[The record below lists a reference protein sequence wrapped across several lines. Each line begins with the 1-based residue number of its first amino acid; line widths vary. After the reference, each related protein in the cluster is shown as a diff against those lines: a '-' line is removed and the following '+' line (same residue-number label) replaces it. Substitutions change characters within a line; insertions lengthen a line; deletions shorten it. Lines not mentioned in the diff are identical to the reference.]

1 MPPRAAT
8 LRVKGYREFM
18 KATQTAEKESKRYVR
33 GTFRS
38 VGDVVKES
46 AVLKLSSI
54 SSRSAAGYKTRV
66 RQRGVAVEQALPRTT
81 GQRGDWGATQMRKA
95 LLPALNENEE
105 KVLGEFEKALD
116 TVADH
121 FEQGP

>member
-8 LRVKGYREFM
+8 LRVKGYQEFM
-18 KATQTAEKESKRYVR
+18 RACKTAEKESRTYVR

-38 VGDVVKES
+38 VGDIVKEA
-46 AVLKLSSI
+46 AVLKMVGTSSI
-54 SSRSAAGYKTRV
+54 SAAGYKTRV
-66 RQRGVAVEQALPRTT
+66 RQRGVVVEQALPKTT

-95 LLPALNENEE
+95 LVPALDENKERVDTE
-105 KVLGEFEKALD
+105 FADALGK
-116 TVADH
+116 VADH